1 MTKEVPKLLTD
12 KETAALLGLKTSSLA
27 VWRCSGKYPLP
38 FVKVGRLVRYKLDD
52 VLRFIEQRTVKAT
65 LP

>member
-12 KETAALLGLKTSSLA
+12 KETAALLGMKASSLA
-27 VWRCSGKYPLP
+27 VWRCTGKYPLP
-38 FVKVGRLVRYKLDD
+38 YVKVGRAVCYKLDD
-52 VLRFIEQRTVKAT
+52 VLRFIEQRTVRAT